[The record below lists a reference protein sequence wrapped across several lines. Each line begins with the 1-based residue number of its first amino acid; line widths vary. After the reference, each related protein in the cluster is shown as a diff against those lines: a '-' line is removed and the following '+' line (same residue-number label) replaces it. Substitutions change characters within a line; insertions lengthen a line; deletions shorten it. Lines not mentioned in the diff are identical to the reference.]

1 MKHLLIFAISF
12 SCFLA
17 HAYAQDRDAFVEKL
31 LGQMTIDEKIGQ
43 MTLFT
48 SDWDVTGPSL
58 RPQYKD
64 DIKSGKVGAVFN
76 AYTAKYT
83 RELQRIA
90 VENTRLKIPL
100 LFGYDVIHG
109 HQTIFPIS
117 LGESCSWD
125 LQEMETSARIAAEEA
140 SAQGLH
146 WTYAPMVDIA
156 RDPRWGRISEGA
168 GEDTWLGS
176 LIGAA
181 RVRGFQGKSLRD
193 NNTLAACVKHYAV
206 YGAAQAGRDYH
217 TVDISRQT
225 LYNTYLPPFKA
236 CVDAGVATVM
246 TSFNEFEGIPATGNS
261 YLIEDVLRKDLN
273 FKGFVVTDY
282 TSMNEMVPHGYSK
295 DDKQA
300 GEQALN
306 AGVDMDMQGG
316 IYMNYTKK
324 SLEEGKISER
334 DIDDA
339 VRRILKTKY
348 DLGLFDD
355 PYKYCDEEREKR
367 VVMSQAN
374 LDAARRIARKSIVLL
389 KNDSETLPLKKSQKI
404 ALIGPFA
411 NDKRSLIGSWSAAG
425 DWTKARPVFP
435 AMEAAAPGM
444 ITYSK
449 GCNISDDSMQY
460 VSLALKAAQNADVV
474 VMCLGEQWDMSG
486 EAASRAKLG
495 LPGVQQ
501 LLFNRIQMLGK
512 PVVVVLMNGRPL
524 CIPEVDEKAAA
535 ILETWYLGTMA
546 GPAIADVLYGE
557 YNPGGKL
564 TTTFPRM
571 EGQIPIFY
579 NMKNTGR
586 PFDANNK
593 YTSKYLDAPNDPL
606 YPFGFGLSY
615 TTFSYSEV
623 FLDKKEITSGGKVRA
638 SVNVT
643 NTGKY
648 AGEETVQLYIR
659 DMVGSMTRPVKELKG
674 FKKITLKPGEKQTVT
689 FDIDES
695 LLAFYNHALEFRAE
709 PGTFQVMIGGS
720 SAQTNSASF
729 ELKH

>member
-17 HAYAQDRDAFVEKL
+17 QAHAQDRDAFVEKL
-31 LGQMTIDEKIGQ
+31 LGQMTLDEKIGQ

-90 VENTRLKIPL
+90 VENTRLKVPL

-125 LQEMETSARIAAEEA
+125 LQEIETSARIAAEEA
-140 SAQGLH
+140 TAQGLH

-176 LIGAA
+176 LVGAA
-181 RVRGFQGKSLRD
+181 RVRGFQGKNLKD

-217 TVDISRQT
+217 TVDVSRQT

-246 TSFNEFEGIPATGNS
+246 TSFNEFEGIPATGNE

-282 TSMNEMVPHGYSK
+282 TSINEMVPHGYSR
-295 DDKQA
+295 DEQQA

-316 IYMNYTKK
+316 VFMNHTKK
-324 SLEEGKISER
+324 SLQEGKVTEKE
-334 DIDDA
+334 IDDA

-355 PYKYCDEEREKR
+355 PYKYCDEEREKQ

-435 AMEAAAPGM
+435 AMEQYAPGK

-460 VSLALKAAQNADVV
+460 FSLAIKAAREADVV
-474 VMCLGEQWDMSG
+474 VMCLGEQWDMTG

-495 LPGVQQ
+495 LPGIQQ
-501 LLFNRIQMLGK
+501 TLFNRIQMLGK

-593 YTSKYLDAPNDPL
+593 YTSKYLDAPNTPL
-606 YPFGFGLSY
+606 YPFGYGLSY

-623 FLDKKEITSGGKVRA
+623 SLDKNEMKSGEKVRA
-638 SVNVT
+638 SVTVT

-659 DMVGSMTRPVKELKG
+659 DMVGSMTRPVKELRG

-729 ELKH
+729 ELKQ